1 MDENTKNRM
10 IDFSIGGMYFKTLPT
25 ETYAKR
31 KRYEEDNPKLIKAF
45 IPGTIVEMYVKPGSD
60 VKMGDELL
68 ILEAMKMRNVVAA
81 PFDGKI
87 KYIWVKVNESVGK
100 NQLMVE
106 MF

>member
-1 MDENTKNRM
+1 MAENKNNGM
-10 IDFSIGGMYFKTLPT
+10 IDLSLGGLAFKTLPT
-25 ETYAKR
+25 EKYKKR
-31 KRYEEDNPKLIKAF
+31 KRYEEDNPKLLKAF
-45 IPGTIVEMYVKPGSD
+45 IPGTIVEIYVKPGKE
-60 VKMGDELL
+60 VKLGEELL

-100 NQLMVE
+100 NQLMIE

>member
-1 MDENTKNRM
+1 MDENRNNEM
-10 IDFSIGGMYFKTLPT
+10 MDFSIGGMFFKTLPT
-25 ETYAKR
+25 EKYKKR

-45 IPGTIVEMYVKPGSD
+45 IPGTVVEIFVKPGSS
-60 VKMGDELL
+60 VKAEEQLL

-87 KYIWVKVNESVGK
+87 KYIWVKENETVGK
-100 NQLMVE
+100 NQLMIE